1 MVLVLGLVDFGL
13 LLLRELLDLVELV
26 NIGWV

>member
-13 LLLRELLDLVELV
+13 LLLRELLDLVELI

>member
-13 LLLRELLDLVELV
+13 LLLRELWDLVELV